1 MNFIDILIYLAEEK
15 GSYFVEN
22 YTDILTLIGGI
33 YGGMIAFVYPQIFET
48 EERIKNISIILY
60 KRLSGNFFVKYYF
73 IFHVIFLI
81 ITIFSFFKE
90 NKYLLILNIVPVVIS
105 LIVSCAIYECLL
117 KKYLFNQKQHLKSLN
132 KISFK
137 NSNEKTIFDN
147 LNVVQDL
154 MLEIIYNKKIS
165 NEYLFFLKYLRVYL
179 FKYIKFLVKNG
190 KNDKEILSGNN
201 KYLNRP
207 LEIIVYLN
215 QEIIRSESGYELHMQ
230 LINNYFKVLKVCCT
244 DYYYNNLWIYNNNI
258 IIEYF
263 VQIINYS
270 IKNNY
275 GNSFNYVIYNFFILL
290 NNFYYHKDN
299 GNIELLELTFGII
312 KNIIDSNLN
321 NKSTILISLSKNL
334 DTSFIFSSDD
344 VEYEYRSYLFCN
356 IVNLNCLILAY
367 LYFKKDYFLFK
378 EYNSNH
384 SPIFI
389 TNMRVIIKYSVD
401 KNCKIF
407 ESGEKFNSY
416 THTAEYKYYV
426 LFFFF
431 SKIYLCLQ
439 NYVKN
444 IKFYL
449 RNKYP
454 EYIENL
460 RKEIT
465 GLLNINY
472 INQLNSG
479 DLFSNIYINTNSK
492 EVIEKY
498 LNNFFENLHIL
509 LTYELFLL

>member
-1 MNFIDILIYLAEEK
+1 MNFMNILVHLAEEK
-15 GSYFVEN
+15 SSN

-33 YGGMIAFVYPQIFET
+33 CGSMIAFVYPQIFET
-48 EERIKNISIILY
+48 KERIKNISTILY
-60 KRLSGNFFVKYYF
+60 ERLSGNIFVKYYF

-90 NKYLLILNIVPVVIS
+90 NKYLLISNIVLVVFS
-105 LIVSCAIYECLL
+105 LITSCAIYECLL

-137 NSNEKTIFDN
+137 NSNEKAIFDN

-207 LEIIVYLN
+207 LEIMVYLN

-275 GNSFNYVIYNFFILL
+275 VNSFDHVIYNFFILL
-290 NNFYYHKDN
+290 NNIYYNKHN
-299 GNIELLELTFGII
+299 GNTVLIDLIFDII

-321 NKSTILISLSKNL
+321 KNPH
-334 DTSFIFSSDD
+334 
-344 VEYEYRSYLFCN
+344 N
-356 IVNLNCLILAY
+356 
-367 LYFKKDYFLFK
+367 
-378 EYNSNH
+378 
-384 SPIFI
+384 
-389 TNMRVIIKYSVD
+389 
-401 KNCKIF
+401 
-407 ESGEKFNSY
+407 
-416 THTAEYKYYV
+416 
-426 LFFFF
+426 
-431 SKIYLCLQ
+431 
-439 NYVKN
+439 
-444 IKFYL
+444 
-449 RNKYP
+449 
-454 EYIENL
+454 
-460 RKEIT
+460 
-465 GLLNINY
+465 
-472 INQLNSG
+472 
-479 DLFSNIYINTNSK
+479 
-492 EVIEKY
+492 
-498 LNNFFENLHIL
+498 
-509 LTYELFLL
+509 